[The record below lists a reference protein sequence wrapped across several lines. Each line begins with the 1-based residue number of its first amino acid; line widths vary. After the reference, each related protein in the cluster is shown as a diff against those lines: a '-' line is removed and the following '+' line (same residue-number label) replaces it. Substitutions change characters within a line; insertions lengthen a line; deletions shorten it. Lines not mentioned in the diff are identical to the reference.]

1 MAETWITHAD
11 IGTATAIDDVY
22 GSDRP

>member
-11 IGTATAIDDVY
+11 IGTAGAIDDAR
-22 GSDRP
+22 GSDRR